1 MAKLYVCGGDKGG
14 VGKTCCAISLAESL
28 ISSGQQP
35 VLFDGDPTNSDFNS
49 RYSAATRVDI
59 TSLESWG
66 QILEA
71 ASAAPAVLNLPARGN
86 QVFAE
91 HGESIA
97 EAAAEL
103 GVEIMYLHVMNRQ
116 KDSLT
121 LLAAAIE
128 RVGSFA
134 KVVAVRNL
142 YFGDANKFA
151 LFNASNTRK
160 KCAGELDLPELADHV
175 ADAIQTA
182 KAGQSLQDTAAGMK
196 ALDRAI
202 LNKWLRASTEIWS
215 PLFEV

>member
-1 MAKLYVCGGDKGG
+1 MKLYVCGGDKGG
-14 VGKTCCAISLAESL
+14 VGKTCCAISLTESL
-28 ISSGQQP
+28 LAAGQQP
-35 VLFDGDPTNSDFNS
+35 SLFDCDPVNPDFSS
-49 RYSAATRVDI
+49 RYSDAVRVDI

-71 ASAAPAVLNLPARGN
+71 ASTAPAVLNLPARGN

-91 HGESIA
+91 QGEAIA

-103 GVEIMYLHVMNRQ
+103 GVQIVYLHVMNRQ

-134 KVVAVRNL
+134 QVVAVRNL
-142 YFGDANKFA
+142 YFGDANKFS

-160 KCAGELDLPELADHV
+160 KCAAEVDLPELADHV

-182 KAGQSLQDTAAGMK
+182 KAGQSLQDAAANMK

-202 LNKWLRASTEIWS
+202 LNKWLRASSEVWA
-215 PLFEV
+215 PLVAA